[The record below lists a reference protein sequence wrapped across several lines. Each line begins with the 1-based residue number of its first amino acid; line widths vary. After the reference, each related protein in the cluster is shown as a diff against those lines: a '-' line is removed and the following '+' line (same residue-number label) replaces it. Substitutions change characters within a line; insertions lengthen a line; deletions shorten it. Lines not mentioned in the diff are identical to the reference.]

1 MDCFRCLFV
10 TVQKPLF
17 HEVLNSYV
25 FSCIGG
31 ICMNKEK
38 AIRQNPKLRL
48 GSKTFRS
55 IFKSILMLLPV
66 SIIII
71 VAAEVASLHMMD
83 RLAEDFESR
92 TVSRVLNQVDQDF
105 QQAYMVTTKL
115 KSDETILSYVRKSE
129 RNYYSEWE
137 VFDRLR
143 AIISGYNNIEELYL
157 YFPGYEYVISSSNGG
172 KESKNF
178 QADKYACSYDEWL
191 EALNSGIMGHFQ
203 TIKGADGEQKNI
215 ISTQL
220 SNTGSLNTARA
231 VVVLSNDYLEDL
243 LKGLSLRGGEEAFV
257 FSDNGLVIGTLSGQG
272 DELALELQNCQ
283 ENNISEI
290 QIGEKGYKL
299 SFSRSAKTGLTLVYA
314 TLKGVSYSATAFA
327 KGFGI
332 TLSVLGAALLVIL
345 SFLVAKRNYLP
356 IQYLLNT
363 VKASDQELE
372 QSGVMD
378 ELGDLEIYVKKT
390 IRTRQEMN
398 EKIRQYEANMK
409 ELHLGQLLFQGSLPE
424 TEELKQELGFGGG
437 FYAVLLCVFEE
448 TEVDSEALETVVQEA
463 VVQEADKREIL
474 MEYIQECFPELKQF
488 YVLEGKDGFFCVLN
502 GDSETGESF
511 RQLLSGERDRMK
523 EILAEEE
530 KIFCNC
536 YLSESGQSLEAVH
549 KGYEEVRLKFVNK
562 EIQDKTEENEI
573 CSIDRI
579 MEIIRKNLSDE
590 NLSVNGIA
598 EQVGVTPSHLSRY
611 FKHQMGAGVL
621 EYIHQSRVELAKDM
635 LKNSPEVKIR
645 DVAVRSGFCNITTF
659 IRVFKKYE
667 GMTPGQYRESL
678 GAKTEV

>member
-1 MDCFRCLFV
+1 
-10 TVQKPLF
+10 
-17 HEVLNSYV
+17 
-25 FSCIGG
+25 
-31 ICMNKEK
+31 MNREK
-38 AIRQNPKLRL
+38 ALRPEQKLRL

-55 IFKSILMLLPV
+55 TFKSILMILPV
-66 SIIII
+66 SIVII
-71 VAAEVASLHMMD
+71 VAAEVASLLMMD
-83 RLAEDFESR
+83 RLTGDFESR

-129 RNYYSEWE
+129 RDYYSEWE

-143 AIISGYNNIEELYL
+143 SIISGYNNIEEIYL
-157 YFPGYEYVISSSNGG
+157 YFPGYEYVISSASGG
-172 KESKNF
+172 KESRNF
-178 QADKYACSYDEWL
+178 QADKYACGYDEWV
-191 EALNSGIMGHFQ
+191 EAMNNGIMGKFQ
-203 TIKGADGEQKNI
+203 TIAGADGEQKNI
-215 ISTQL
+215 ITTQVT
-220 SNTGSLNTARA
+220 NTESLNTARA
-231 VVVLSNDYLEDL
+231 VVVLSGTYLEDL

-257 FSDNGLVIGTLSGQG
+257 LTDNGLIIGTLSGQG
-272 DELALELQNCQ
+272 DELAIQLQNCR
-283 ENNISEI
+283 ENNVSEI
-290 QIGEKGYKL
+290 RIGEKNYKL
-299 SFSRSAKTGLTLVYA
+299 SFTRSAKTGLTLVYA
-314 TLKGVSYSATAFA
+314 TLKGVSYSAMAFA
-327 KGFGI
+327 KTFGI
-332 TLSVLGAALLVIL
+332 TVSVLGAVLLVIL
-345 SFLVAKRNYLP
+345 AFLVARRNYLP

-363 VKASDQELE
+363 VKDADKELKQSD
-372 QSGVMD
+372 VMD
-378 ELGDLEIYVKKT
+378 ELGDLEVYVKKT

-398 EKIRQYEANMK
+398 EKIRQYEADMR
-409 ELHLGQLLFQGSLPE
+409 ELHLGSLLFQGGVAENES
-424 TEELKQELGFGGG
+424 LKQELGFIGG
-437 FYAVLLCVFEE
+437 FYAVLMCVFEE
-448 TEVDSEALETVVQEA
+448 TEADSEALETVVQEA
-463 VVQEADKREIL
+463 DKREVL
-474 MEYIQECFPELKQF
+474 MEYIQECFLELKRF
-488 YVLEGKDGFFCVLN
+488 YVLEGKDGFFCILN
-502 GDSETGESF
+502 GDGETGESF
-511 RQLLSGERDRMK
+511 RQQLSGERDRMK

>member
-1 MDCFRCLFV
+1 
-10 TVQKPLF
+10 
-17 HEVLNSYV
+17 
-25 FSCIGG
+25 
-31 ICMNKEK
+31 MNREK
-38 AIRQNPKLRL
+38 ALRPEQKLRL

-55 IFKSILMLLPV
+55 TFKSILMILPV
-66 SIIII
+66 SIVII
-71 VAAEVASLHMMD
+71 VAAEVASLLMMD
-83 RLAEDFESR
+83 RLTGDFESR

-129 RNYYSEWE
+129 RDYYSEWE

-143 AIISGYNNIEELYL
+143 SIISGYNNIEEIYL
-157 YFPGYEYVISSSNGG
+157 YFPGYEYVISSASGG
-172 KESKNF
+172 KESRNF
-178 QADKYACSYDEWL
+178 QADKYACGYDEWV
-191 EALNSGIMGHFQ
+191 EAMNNGIMGKFQ
-203 TIKGADGEQKNI
+203 TIAGADGEQKNI
-215 ISTQL
+215 ITTQVT
-220 SNTGSLNTARA
+220 NTESLNTARA
-231 VVVLSNDYLEDL
+231 VVVLSGTYLEDL

-257 FSDNGLVIGTLSGQG
+257 LTDNGLIIGTLSGQG
-272 DELALELQNCQ
+272 DELAIQLQNCR
-283 ENNISEI
+283 ENNVSEI
-290 QIGEKGYKL
+290 RIGEKNYKL
-299 SFSRSAKTGLTLVYA
+299 SFTRSAKTGLTLVYA
-314 TLKGVSYSATAFA
+314 TLKGVSYSAMAFA
-327 KGFGI
+327 KTFGI
-332 TLSVLGAALLVIL
+332 TVSVLGAVLLVIL
-345 SFLVAKRNYLP
+345 AFLVARRNYLP

-363 VKASDQELE
+363 VKDADKELE
-372 QSGVMD
+372 QSDVMD
-378 ELGDLEIYVKKT
+378 ELGDLEVYVKKT

-398 EKIRQYEANMK
+398 EKIRQYEADMR
-409 ELHLGQLLFQGSLPE
+409 ELHLGSLLFQGGVAENES
-424 TEELKQELGFGGG
+424 LKQELGFIGG
-437 FYAVLLCVFEE
+437 FYAVLMCVFEE
-448 TEVDSEALETVVQEA
+448 TEADSEALETVVQEA
-463 VVQEADKREIL
+463 DKREVL
-474 MEYIQECFPELKQF
+474 MEYIQECFLELKRF
-488 YVLEGKDGFFCVLN
+488 YVLEGKDGFFCILN
-502 GDSETGESF
+502 GDGETGESF
-511 RQLLSGERDRMK
+511 RQQLSGERDRMK

>member
-1 MDCFRCLFV
+1 
-10 TVQKPLF
+10 
-17 HEVLNSYV
+17 
-25 FSCIGG
+25 
-31 ICMNKEK
+31 MNKEK
-38 AIRQNPKLRL
+38 AIRQNQKLRL

-137 VFDRLR
+137 VFERLR

-231 VVVLSNDYLEDL
+231 VVVLSNDYLEEL

-283 ENNISEI
+283 KNNISEI
-290 QIGEKGYKL
+290 QI
-299 SFSRSAKTGLTLVYA
+299 T
-314 TLKGVSYSATAFA
+314 
-327 KGFGI
+327 
-332 TLSVLGAALLVIL
+332 
-345 SFLVAKRNYLP
+345 
-356 IQYLLNT
+356 
-363 VKASDQELE
+363 
-372 QSGVMD
+372 
-378 ELGDLEIYVKKT
+378 
-390 IRTRQEMN
+390 
-398 EKIRQYEANMK
+398 K
-409 ELHLGQLLFQGSLPE
+409 ERF
-424 TEELKQELGFGGG
+424 
-437 FYAVLLCVFEE
+437 VLL
-448 TEVDSEALETVVQEA
+448 
-463 VVQEADKREIL
+463 
-474 MEYIQECFPELKQF
+474 
-488 YVLEGKDGFFCVLN
+488 
-502 GDSETGESF
+502 
-511 RQLLSGERDRMK
+511 
-523 EILAEEE
+523 
-530 KIFCNC
+530 
-536 YLSESGQSLEAVH
+536 
-549 KGYEEVRLKFVNK
+549 
-562 EIQDKTEENEI
+562 
-573 CSIDRI
+573 
-579 MEIIRKNLSDE
+579 
-590 NLSVNGIA
+590 
-598 EQVGVTPSHLSRY
+598 
-611 FKHQMGAGVL
+611 
-621 EYIHQSRVELAKDM
+621 
-635 LKNSPEVKIR
+635 
-645 DVAVRSGFCNITTF
+645 
-659 IRVFKKYE
+659 
-667 GMTPGQYRESL
+667 
-678 GAKTEV
+678 

>member
-17 HEVLNSYV
+17 REVLNSYV

-66 SIIII
+66 SIVII

-83 RLAEDFESR
+83 RLAGDFESR

-129 RNYYSEWE
+129 RDYYSEWE

-143 AIISGYNNIEELYL
+143 TIISGYNNIEEIYF
-157 YFPGYEYVISSSNGG
+157 YFPGYEYVISSASGG

-215 ISTQL
+215 ISTQP

-372 QSGVMD
+372 QSGGMD

-437 FYAVLLCVFEE
+437 LGGHQPRGPGPYDGYLPAFHNKPPCKNGAPQGAFPHCTGSGRDFI
-448 TEVDSEALETVVQEA
+448 SILE
-463 VVQEADKREIL
+463 L
-474 MEYIQECFPELKQF
+474 
-488 YVLEGKDGFFCVLN
+488 
-502 GDSETGESF
+502 
-511 RQLLSGERDRMK
+511 
-523 EILAEEE
+523 
-530 KIFCNC
+530 
-536 YLSESGQSLEAVH
+536 
-549 KGYEEVRLKFVNK
+549 
-562 EIQDKTEENEI
+562 
-573 CSIDRI
+573 
-579 MEIIRKNLSDE
+579 
-590 NLSVNGIA
+590 
-598 EQVGVTPSHLSRY
+598 
-611 FKHQMGAGVL
+611 
-621 EYIHQSRVELAKDM
+621 
-635 LKNSPEVKIR
+635 
-645 DVAVRSGFCNITTF
+645 
-659 IRVFKKYE
+659 
-667 GMTPGQYRESL
+667 
-678 GAKTEV
+678 

>member
-1 MDCFRCLFV
+1 
-10 TVQKPLF
+10 
-17 HEVLNSYV
+17 
-25 FSCIGG
+25 
-31 ICMNKEK
+31 MNREK
-38 AIRQNPKLRL
+38 ALRPEQKLRL

-55 IFKSILMLLPV
+55 TFKSILMILPV
-66 SIIII
+66 SIVII
-71 VAAEVASLHMMD
+71 VAAEVASLLMMD
-83 RLAEDFESR
+83 RLTGDFESR

-129 RNYYSEWE
+129 RDYYSEWE

-143 AIISGYNNIEELYL
+143 SIISGYNNIEEIYL
-157 YFPGYEYVISSSNGG
+157 YFPGYEYVISSASGG
-172 KESKNF
+172 KESRNF
-178 QADKYACSYDEWL
+178 QADKYACGYDEWV
-191 EALNSGIMGHFQ
+191 EAMNNGIMGKFQ
-203 TIKGADGEQKNI
+203 TIAGADGEQKNI
-215 ISTQL
+215 ITTQVT
-220 SNTGSLNTARA
+220 NTESLNTARA
-231 VVVLSNDYLEDL
+231 VVVLSGTYLEDL

-257 FSDNGLVIGTLSGQG
+257 LTDNGLIIGTLSGQG
-272 DELALELQNCQ
+272 DELAIQLQNCR
-283 ENNISEI
+283 ENNVSEI
-290 QIGEKGYKL
+290 RIGEKNYKL
-299 SFSRSAKTGLTLVYA
+299 SFTRSAKTGLTLVYA
-314 TLKGVSYSATAFA
+314 TLKGVSYSAMAFA
-327 KGFGI
+327 KTFGI
-332 TLSVLGAALLVIL
+332 TVSVLGAVLLVIL
-345 SFLVAKRNYLP
+345 AFLVARRNYLP

-363 VKASDQELE
+363 VKDADKELKQSD
-372 QSGVMD
+372 VMD
-378 ELGDLEIYVKKT
+378 ELGDLEVYVKKT
-390 IRTRQEMN
+390 IRNRQEMN
-398 EKIRQYEANMK
+398 EKIRQYEADMR
-409 ELHLGQLLFQGSLPE
+409 ELHLGSLLFQGGVAENES
-424 TEELKQELGFGGG
+424 LKQELGFTGG
-437 FYAVLLCVFEE
+437 FYAVLMCVFEE
-448 TEVDSEALETVVQEA
+448 TEADSEALETVVQEA
-463 VVQEADKREIL
+463 DKREVL
-474 MEYIQECFPELKQF
+474 MEYIQECFPELKRF

-523 EILAEEE
+523 EILVEEE

>member
-1 MDCFRCLFV
+1 M
-10 TVQKPLF
+10 
-17 HEVLNSYV
+17 
-25 FSCIGG
+25 
-31 ICMNKEK
+31 
-38 AIRQNPKLRL
+38 
-48 GSKTFRS
+48 
-55 IFKSILMLLPV
+55 
-66 SIIII
+66 
-71 VAAEVASLHMMD
+71 
-83 RLAEDFESR
+83 
-92 TVSRVLNQVDQDF
+92 
-105 QQAYMVTTKL
+105 
-115 KSDETILSYVRKSE
+115 
-129 RNYYSEWE
+129 
-137 VFDRLR
+137 
-143 AIISGYNNIEELYL
+143 
-157 YFPGYEYVISSSNGG
+157 G
-172 KESKNF
+172 K
-178 QADKYACSYDEWL
+178 
-191 EALNSGIMGHFQ
+191 FQ

-220 SNTGSLNTARA
+220 INTESLNTARA
-231 VVVLSNDYLEDL
+231 VVVLSSDYLEDL

-290 QIGEKGYKL
+290 QIGEKSYKL
-299 SFSRSAKTGLTLVYA
+299 TFSRSAKTGLTLVYA
-314 TLKGVSYSATAFA
+314 TLKGSSYSAMSFA

-332 TLSVLGAALLVIL
+332 TVSVLGAVLLVVL
-345 SFLVAKRNYLP
+345 AFVVAKRNYLP

-363 VKASDQELE
+363 VKDSDKELE
-372 QSGVMD
+372 QSDVMD
-378 ELGDLEIYVKKT
+378 ELGDLEVYVKKT

-398 EKIRQYEANMK
+398 EKIRQYEADMR
-409 ELHLGQLLFQGSLPE
+409 ELHLGSLLFQGGVAENES
-424 TEELKQELGFGGG
+424 LKQELGFIGG
-437 FYAVLLCVFEE
+437 FYAVLMCVFEE
-448 TEVDSEALETVVQEA
+448 TEADSEALETVVQEA
-463 VVQEADKREIL
+463 DKREVL

>member
-1 MDCFRCLFV
+1 
-10 TVQKPLF
+10 
-17 HEVLNSYV
+17 
-25 FSCIGG
+25 
-31 ICMNKEK
+31 MNREK
-38 AIRQNPKLRL
+38 ALRPEQKLRL

-55 IFKSILMLLPV
+55 TFKSILMILPV
-66 SIIII
+66 SIVII
-71 VAAEVASLHMMD
+71 VAAEVASLLMMD
-83 RLAEDFESR
+83 RLTGDFESR

-129 RNYYSEWE
+129 RDYYSEWE

-143 AIISGYNNIEELYL
+143 SIISGYNNIEEIYL
-157 YFPGYEYVISSSNGG
+157 YFPGYEYVISSASGG
-172 KESKNF
+172 KESRNF
-178 QADKYACSYDEWL
+178 QADKYACGYDEWV
-191 EALNSGIMGHFQ
+191 EAMNNGIMGKFQ
-203 TIKGADGEQKNI
+203 TIAGADGEQKNI
-215 ISTQL
+215 ITTQVT
-220 SNTGSLNTARA
+220 NTESLNTARA
-231 VVVLSNDYLEDL
+231 VVVLSGTYLEDL

-257 FSDNGLVIGTLSGQG
+257 LTDNGLIIGTLSGQG
-272 DELALELQNCQ
+272 DELAIQLQNCR
-283 ENNISEI
+283 ENNVSEI
-290 QIGEKGYKL
+290 RIGEKNYKL
-299 SFSRSAKTGLTLVYA
+299 SFTRSAKTGLTLVYA
-314 TLKGVSYSATAFA
+314 TLKGVSYSAMAFA
-327 KGFGI
+327 KTFGI
-332 TLSVLGAALLVIL
+332 TVSVLGAVLLVIL
-345 SFLVAKRNYLP
+345 AFLVARRNYLP

-363 VKASDQELE
+363 VKDADKELKQSD
-372 QSGVMD
+372 VMD
-378 ELGDLEIYVKKT
+378 ELGDLEVYVKKT
-390 IRTRQEMN
+390 IRNRQEMN
-398 EKIRQYEANMK
+398 EKIRQYEADMR
-409 ELHLGQLLFQGSLPE
+409 ELHLGSLLFQGGVAENES
-424 TEELKQELGFGGG
+424 LKQELGFIGG
-437 FYAVLLCVFEE
+437 FYAVLMCVFEE
-448 TEVDSEALETVVQEA
+448 TEADSEALETVVQEA
-463 VVQEADKREIL
+463 DKREVL

-579 MEIIRKNLSDE
+579 MEIIRKNLSAE

-611 FKHQMGAGVL
+611 FKHQMGTGVL

-645 DVAVRSGFCNITTF
+645 DVAVKSGFCNITTF

>member
-1 MDCFRCLFV
+1 
-10 TVQKPLF
+10 
-17 HEVLNSYV
+17 
-25 FSCIGG
+25 
-31 ICMNKEK
+31 MNREK
-38 AIRQNPKLRL
+38 ALRPEQKLRL

-55 IFKSILMLLPV
+55 TFKSILMILPV
-66 SIIII
+66 SIVII
-71 VAAEVASLHMMD
+71 VAAEVASLLMMD
-83 RLAEDFESR
+83 RLTGDFESR

-129 RNYYSEWE
+129 RDYYSEWE

-143 AIISGYNNIEELYL
+143 SIISGYNNIEEIYL
-157 YFPGYEYVISSSNGG
+157 YFPGYEYVISSASGG
-172 KESKNF
+172 KESRNF
-178 QADKYACSYDEWL
+178 QADKYACGYDEWV
-191 EALNSGIMGHFQ
+191 EAMNNGIMGKFQ
-203 TIKGADGEQKNI
+203 TIAGADGEQKNI
-215 ISTQL
+215 ITTQVT
-220 SNTGSLNTARA
+220 NTESLNTARA
-231 VVVLSNDYLEDL
+231 VVVLSGTYLEDL

-257 FSDNGLVIGTLSGQG
+257 LTDNGLIIGTLSGQG
-272 DELALELQNCQ
+272 DELAIQLQNCR
-283 ENNISEI
+283 ENNVSEI
-290 QIGEKGYKL
+290 RIGEKNYKL
-299 SFSRSAKTGLTLVYA
+299 SFTRSAKTGLTLVYA
-314 TLKGVSYSATAFA
+314 TLKGVSYSAMAFA
-327 KGFGI
+327 KTFGI
-332 TLSVLGAALLVIL
+332 TVSVLGAVLLVIL
-345 SFLVAKRNYLP
+345 AFLVARRNYLP

-363 VKASDQELE
+363 VKDADKELKQSD
-372 QSGVMD
+372 VMD
-378 ELGDLEIYVKKT
+378 ELGDLEVYVKKT
-390 IRTRQEMN
+390 IRNRQEMN
-398 EKIRQYEANMK
+398 EKIRQYEADMR
-409 ELHLGQLLFQGSLPE
+409 ELHLGSLLFQGGVAENES
-424 TEELKQELGFGGG
+424 LKQELGFTGG
-437 FYAVLLCVFEE
+437 FYAVLMCVFEE
-448 TEVDSEALETVVQEA
+448 TEADSEALETVVQEA
-463 VVQEADKREIL
+463 DKREVL
-474 MEYIQECFPELKQF
+474 MEYIQECFLELKRF
-488 YVLEGKDGFFCVLN
+488 YVLEGKDGFFCILN
-502 GDSETGESF
+502 GDGETGESF
-511 RQLLSGERDRMK
+511 RQQLSGERDRMK

>member
-66 SIIII
+66 SIVII

-83 RLAEDFESR
+83 RLAGDFESR

-129 RNYYSEWE
+129 RDYYSEWE

-143 AIISGYNNIEELYL
+143 TIISGYNNIEEIYF
-157 YFPGYEYVISSSNGG
+157 YFPGYEYVISSASGG
-172 KESKNF
+172 KESRNF
-178 QADKYACSYDEWL
+178 QADKYACSYDEWV
-191 EALNSGIMGHFQ
+191 EALNSGIMGKFQ

-220 SNTGSLNTARA
+220 INTESLNTARA
-231 VVVLSNDYLEDL
+231 VVVLSSDYLEDL

-290 QIGEKGYKL
+290 QIGEKSYKL
-299 SFSRSAKTGLTLVYA
+299 TFSRSAKTGLTLVYA
-314 TLKGVSYSATAFA
+314 TLKGSSYSAMSFA

-332 TLSVLGAALLVIL
+332 TVSVLGAVLLVL
-345 SFLVAKRNYLP
+345 LAFVVAKRNYLP

-363 VKASDQELE
+363 VKDSDKELE
-372 QSGVMD
+372 QSDVMD
-378 ELGDLEIYVKKT
+378 ELGDLEVYVKKT

-398 EKIRQYEANMK
+398 EKIRQYEADMR
-409 ELHLGQLLFQGSLPE
+409 ELHLGSLLFQGGVAENES
-424 TEELKQELGFGGG
+424 LKQELGFIGG
-437 FYAVLLCVFEE
+437 FYAVLMCVFEE
-448 TEVDSEALETVVQEA
+448 TEADSEALETVVQEA
-463 VVQEADKREIL
+463 DKREVL

>member
-1 MDCFRCLFV
+1 M
-10 TVQKPLF
+10 
-17 HEVLNSYV
+17 S
-25 FSCIGG
+25 
-31 ICMNKEK
+31 
-38 AIRQNPKLRL
+38 
-48 GSKTFRS
+48 
-55 IFKSILMLLPV
+55 
-66 SIIII
+66 
-71 VAAEVASLHMMD
+71 
-83 RLAEDFESR
+83 
-92 TVSRVLNQVDQDF
+92 
-105 QQAYMVTTKL
+105 
-115 KSDETILSYVRKSE
+115 
-129 RNYYSEWE
+129 
-137 VFDRLR
+137 
-143 AIISGYNNIEELYL
+143 
-157 YFPGYEYVISSSNGG
+157 
-172 KESKNF
+172 
-178 QADKYACSYDEWL
+178 
-191 EALNSGIMGHFQ
+191 
-203 TIKGADGEQKNI
+203 
-215 ISTQL
+215 
-220 SNTGSLNTARA
+220 
-231 VVVLSNDYLEDL
+231 
-243 LKGLSLRGGEEAFV
+243 
-257 FSDNGLVIGTLSGQG
+257 
-272 DELALELQNCQ
+272 
-283 ENNISEI
+283 
-290 QIGEKGYKL
+290 
-299 SFSRSAKTGLTLVYA
+299 
-314 TLKGVSYSATAFA
+314 FA

-332 TLSVLGAALLVIL
+332 TVSVLGAVLLVVL
-345 SFLVAKRNYLP
+345 AFVVAKRNYLP

-363 VKASDQELE
+363 VKDSDKELE
-372 QSGVMD
+372 QSDVMD
-378 ELGDLEIYVKKT
+378 ELGDLEVYVKKT
-390 IRTRQEMN
+390 IRTRQEMK
-398 EKIRQYEANMK
+398 EKIRQYEADMR
-409 ELHLGQLLFQGSLPE
+409 ELHLGSLLFQGGVAENES
-424 TEELKQELGFGGG
+424 LKQELGFIGG
-437 FYAVLLCVFEE
+437 FYAVLMCVFEE
-448 TEVDSEALETVVQEA
+448 TEADSEALETVVQEA
-463 VVQEADKREIL
+463 DKREVL

>member
-1 MDCFRCLFV
+1 M
-10 TVQKPLF
+10 
-17 HEVLNSYV
+17 
-25 FSCIGG
+25 
-31 ICMNKEK
+31 
-38 AIRQNPKLRL
+38 
-48 GSKTFRS
+48 
-55 IFKSILMLLPV
+55 
-66 SIIII
+66 
-71 VAAEVASLHMMD
+71 
-83 RLAEDFESR
+83 
-92 TVSRVLNQVDQDF
+92 
-105 QQAYMVTTKL
+105 
-115 KSDETILSYVRKSE
+115 
-129 RNYYSEWE
+129 
-137 VFDRLR
+137 
-143 AIISGYNNIEELYL
+143 
-157 YFPGYEYVISSSNGG
+157 
-172 KESKNF
+172 
-178 QADKYACSYDEWL
+178 
-191 EALNSGIMGHFQ
+191 
-203 TIKGADGEQKNI
+203 
-215 ISTQL
+215 
-220 SNTGSLNTARA
+220 
-231 VVVLSNDYLEDL
+231 
-243 LKGLSLRGGEEAFV
+243 
-257 FSDNGLVIGTLSGQG
+257 
-272 DELALELQNCQ
+272 
-283 ENNISEI
+283 
-290 QIGEKGYKL
+290 
-299 SFSRSAKTGLTLVYA
+299 
-314 TLKGVSYSATAFA
+314 
-327 KGFGI
+327 
-332 TLSVLGAALLVIL
+332 
-345 SFLVAKRNYLP
+345 
-356 IQYLLNT
+356 
-363 VKASDQELE
+363 
-372 QSGVMD
+372 
-378 ELGDLEIYVKKT
+378 
-390 IRTRQEMN
+390 
-398 EKIRQYEANMK
+398 
-409 ELHLGQLLFQGSLPE
+409 
-424 TEELKQELGFGGG
+424 
-437 FYAVLLCVFEE
+437 
-448 TEVDSEALETVVQEA
+448 DSEALET